1 MDREQ
6 WLEEKYQKHKGE
18 WLNQKVA
25 EEYRSRAKKI
35 RNETRENIG
44 EIRKLEQELMEK
56 YDILEI
62 EATNII
68 WGYHISDY
76 VYKYENI
83 RKYGENL
90 ERNRAEEEGGIA
102 PS

>member
-1 MDREQ
+1 
-6 WLEEKYQKHKGE
+6 
-18 WLNQKVA
+18 
-25 EEYRSRAKKI
+25 
-35 RNETRENIG
+35 
-44 EIRKLEQELMEK
+44 MEK

-90 ERNRAEEEGGIA
+90 ERKRAEEEGEQPPLKIISKKPA
-102 PS
+102 AIFR

>member
-1 MDREQ
+1 
-6 WLEEKYQKHKGE
+6 
-18 WLNQKVA
+18 
-25 EEYRSRAKKI
+25 
-35 RNETRENIG
+35 
-44 EIRKLEQELMEK
+44 MEK

-90 ERNRAEEEGGIA
+90 ERKRAEEEGE
-102 PS
+102 